1 MHFPAA
7 MQCVGIISILTIQ
20 MSRATRYTLRLKL
33 RLLLKLSS
41 TKTYN
46 TQFGDV
52 GKINF
57 LTRKIVTR
65 CVIIVIILT
74 RNIER
79 KIATRLGY
87 NCCSG
92 SPQPLVVHC
101 PVLVLG
107 KPEGGGHL
115 YCQQYCQ

>member
-7 MQCVGIISILTIQ
+7 MQCVGIIRILTIQ

-33 RLLLKLSS
+33 RLLFKLSS

-57 LTRKIVTR
+57 L
-65 CVIIVIILT
+65 
-74 RNIER
+74 
-79 KIATRLGY
+79 KIATRCFIIVARAQDCNEIIAAQAHLSHSSY
-87 NCCSG
+87 IAQCS
-92 SPQPLVVHC
+92 
-101 PVLVLG
+101 
-107 KPEGGGHL
+107 
-115 YCQQYCQ
+115 Y

>member
-7 MQCVGIISILTIQ
+7 MQCVGIIRILTIQ

-33 RLLLKLSS
+33 RLLFKLSS

-57 LTRKIVTR
+57 L
-65 CVIIVIILT
+65 
-74 RNIER
+74 
-79 KIATRLGY
+79 KIATR
-87 NCCSG
+87 CFIIVAQAQDCSG

-115 YCQQYCQ
+115 Y